1 MSKRQ
6 NNSAMEQKMIS
17 QDNKSGLRNPWFLGM
32 LVAIIVVLG
41 VNGAFIWFAMHN
53 RSSLVDRE
61 YSTRDRKSDAAVLG
75 DLQSHEALA
84 WKITI
89 KQPRD
94 ITMNSPAAFEISV
107 ADRGGEPVSGALEGG
122 AYRPSDA
129 GKDFA
134 TAFKEV
140 SPGNYQGY
148 ISFPLKGYWEL
159 RIRIKRGG
167 DVFEAN
173 TGRFSVATP
182 H

>member
-1 MSKRQ
+1 
-6 NNSAMEQKMIS
+6 MIS
-17 QDNKSGLRNPWFLGM
+17 QHSKSGLRNPWFLGM
-32 LVAIIVVLG
+32 LAAIVVVLG
-41 VNGAFIWFAMHN
+41 VNGVFIWFAMHN

-61 YSTRDRKSDAAVLG
+61 YSTRDRKSDAAVLN
-75 DLQSHEALA
+75 DLRAHKALA

-89 KQPRD
+89 KQPKV
-94 ITMNSPAAFEISV
+94 ITLNSPAAYEISV
-107 ADRGGEPVSGALEGG
+107 ADREGMPVSGAMVVE

-159 RIRIKRGG
+159 RIRTKRGE
-167 DVFEAN
+167 DVFEVN
-173 TGRFSVATP
+173 TDRFSVALP
-182 H
+182 G

>member
-1 MSKRQ
+1 
-6 NNSAMEQKMIS
+6 MIS

-32 LVAIIVVLG
+32 LAAIIVVLG
-41 VNGAFIWFAMHN
+41 VNGAFIWLAMHK

-75 DLQSHEALA
+75 DLRSHKALA
-84 WKITI
+84 WRITI
-89 KQPRD
+89 KQPRG
-94 ITMNSPAAFEISV
+94 ITMNSPATYEISV
-107 ADRGGEPVSGALEGG
+107 ADRDGEPVSGAMEVE

-140 SPGNYQGY
+140 LPGNYQGY

-159 RIRIKRGG
+159 RIRIKRGE
-167 DVFEAN
+167 DVFEVN
-173 TGRFSVATP
+173 TDRFPVAMTN
-182 H
+182 

>member
-1 MSKRQ
+1 
-6 NNSAMEQKMIS
+6 MIS

-41 VNGAFIWFAMHN
+41 VNGVFIWFAMHN

-61 YSTRDRKSDAAVLG
+61 YSTRNRKSDAAVLG
-75 DLQSHEALA
+75 DLQSHKALA

-94 ITMNSPAAFEISV
+94 ITMNLPAAFEISV
-107 ADRGGEPVSGALEGG
+107 ADRGGEPVSGALEVG

-140 SPGNYQGY
+140 TPGNYQGY

-159 RIRIKRGG
+159 RIRIKREE

>member
-1 MSKRQ
+1 
-6 NNSAMEQKMIS
+6 MIS
-17 QDNKSGLRNPWFLGM
+17 QGNKSGLHNPWFLGM

-75 DLQSHEALA
+75 DLQSHKALA

-94 ITMNSPAAFEISV
+94 ITMNSPAAYEISV
-107 ADRGGEPVSGALEGG
+107 ADRGGEPVSGALEVG

-159 RIRIKRGG
+159 RIRIKRGE
-167 DVFEAN
+167 DVFEVNAD
-173 TGRFSVATP
+173 RFSVAMP
-182 H
+182 N